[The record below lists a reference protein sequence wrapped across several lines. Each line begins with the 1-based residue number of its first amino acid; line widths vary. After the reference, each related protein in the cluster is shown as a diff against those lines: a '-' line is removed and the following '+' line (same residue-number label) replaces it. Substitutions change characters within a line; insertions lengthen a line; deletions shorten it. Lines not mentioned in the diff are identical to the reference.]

1 MKRFIL
7 KSLPFLALFIGLVL
21 LLYPTV
27 SEHINTMHQSRA
39 IQKYNDLAESMS
51 NEQQEQ
57 LIRAANEY
65 NRKIASTQ
73 GVLFHPERVEG
84 YNETLD
90 ITGTGIMGYVT
101 IEKIKVELPIYHS
114 VDENVLQIAAGH
126 LPGTSLPVGGTGT
139 HAVLSGHRGLPSARL
154 FTDLDK
160 MEIGDV
166 FCITVLSDVLT
177 YQVDQ
182 IKTVKPYEVE
192 DLAIDPNEDY
202 CTLFTCTP
210 YGINSHRL
218 LVRGKRIETREEM
231 KVYVANDGFIVS
243 PIIVAPVIA
252 APILLI
258 LFIIL
263 MFGGRKKKKSSY
275 ESSRRAVEEYFR
287 GQGVPVNDT
296 KNERSDE
303 NAEGP

>member
-7 KSLPFLALFIGLVL
+7 RSLPFVALLIGLFL

-27 SEHINTMHQSRA
+27 SEHINALHQSRA
-39 IQKYNDLAESMS
+39 IQSYNEIADSMDD
-51 NEQQEQ
+51 EQQQAVFRTAE
-57 LIRAANEY
+57 EY
-65 NRKIASTQ
+65 NKKIASTNE
-73 GVLFHPERVEG
+73 VLFHPELVPG

-114 VDENVLQIAAGH
+114 VDDNVLQIAAGH
-126 LPGTSLPVGGTGT
+126 LPGTSLPVGGIGT
-139 HAVLSGHRGLPSARL
+139 HSVLSGHRGLPSARL

-160 MEIGDV
+160 MELGDL
-166 FCITVLSDVLT
+166 FYITILNEVLT

-182 IKTVKPYEVE
+182 IKVVKPYEVE
-192 DLAIDPNEDY
+192 DLAIDPEKDY

-218 LVRGKRIETREEM
+218 LVRGTRIETKEEM
-231 KVYVANDGFIVS
+231 KIYVANDGIIVS

-252 APILLI
+252 APILLV
-258 LFIIL
+258 LFIML
-263 MFGGRKKKKSSY
+263 MFGGRK
-275 ESSRRAVEEYFR
+275 SRRKRKAPSEPMKPEKAVSE
-287 GQGVPVNDT
+287 
-296 KNERSDE
+296 ERSHDDG
-303 NAEGP
+303 N